1 MNNDILI
8 GKIEKWTEKL
18 AEKDF
23 QQFTQAEQEEI
34 KRDYKLA
41 EEQAKGYGTGA
52 RCTLAVKAFEK
63 RVADM
68 EGFFYETEQA

>member
-1 MNNDILI
+1 MNTDVLM
-8 GKIEKWTEKL
+8 GKMEKWTDKL

-23 QQFTQAEQEEI
+23 QQFTQAEQKEI
-34 KRDYKLA
+34 KQDYKMA

-52 RCTLAVKAFEK
+52 RATLVLKAFEK